1 MIEIDEEK
9 CNGCNLCASVCIG
22 GPIYDG
28 PDVRD
33 DGSILC
39 VECGQCY
46 AVCPKGAITLP
57 GFKDIKPFD
66 LAERPPVDGPT
77 MMALLRGRRSGR
89 ACPSGSPSASIRS
102 RKPAVVTR
110 RRRSRLSVYNKTVNL
125 GWRIWSWVDDKFNRL
140 YPQDYNPMYYL
151 GGISNLFFWFVIG
164 TGIVLFLYYKPSL
177 EDAYHSVEY
186 LTQKVPYGQAV
197 RGLHRYGADAMLVF
211 VVLHWLRVWWTDRY
225 RKFRSLAWISGVVLL
240 VLTLLMGVSGYL
252 LVWDE
257 RSLMLIRMTQWMVG
271 GEHTWLGKLLVGGDK
286 ITDYTLTRF
295 LFFHIGVPF
304 LMLFFLWMHY
314 IRINR
319 PVVYPPAL
327 LTLQLF
333 GIVFVACYLFPT
345 VSMAPANPEQMP
357 QAMLVDWFYQWGYVG
372 AAWLQQFLGHAAYPI
387 TCLVLVAISVLL
399 FALPYLTQEI
409 GRAHV

>member
-1 MIEIDEEK
+1 
-9 CNGCNLCASVCIG
+9 
-22 GPIYDG
+22 
-28 PDVRD
+28 
-33 DGSILC
+33 
-39 VECGQCY
+39 
-46 AVCPKGAITLP
+46 
-57 GFKDIKPFD
+57 
-66 LAERPPVDGPT
+66 
-77 MMALLRGRRSGR
+77 
-89 ACPSGSPSASIRS
+89 
-102 RKPAVVTR
+102 
-110 RRRSRLSVYNKTVNL
+110 LSVYNKTVNL

-399 FALPYLTQEI
+399 FALPYLTQGSYLNVVKVIPEKCTGCEYCAIDCHANAIRMIPTPPGIKARGGKGIIAEI
-409 GRAHV
+409 LPTRCAECGICVGACPFGAIELPLFTEDQVVARIQEITARAKQPQQPVAAE

>member
-1 MIEIDEEK
+1 M
-9 CNGCNLCASVCIG
+9 
-22 GPIYDG
+22 
-28 PDVRD
+28 
-33 DGSILC
+33 
-39 VECGQCY
+39 
-46 AVCPKGAITLP
+46 
-57 GFKDIKPFD
+57 
-66 LAERPPVDGPT
+66 
-77 MMALLRGRRSGR
+77 
-89 ACPSGSPSASIRS
+89 
-102 RKPAVVTR
+102 
-110 RRRSRLSVYNKTVNL
+110 SVYNKTVNL

-399 FALPYLTQEI
+399 FALPYLTQGSYLNVVKVIPEKCTGCEYCAIDCHANAIRMIPTPPGIKARGGKGIIAEI
-409 GRAHV
+409 LPTRCAECGICVGACPFGAIELPLFTEDQVVARIQEITARAKQPQQPVAAE